1 MDSVMYEF
9 IFAGVAILLVLAI
22 ALSMRI
28 QRIRLMKMGMLMKHD
43 LSRVERSVD
52 DFRKMMPDLVDREKL
67 ALEKASIQREINA
80 LQNKFSQDEKRFV
93 KLGREMESDKKEDKR
108 MTKNIEKLQKML
120 DKLKAKLTPKRKPKA
135 VKRKAK
141 PVKKKK

>member
-1 MDSVMYEF
+1 MDSLAYEL

-43 LSRVERSVD
+43 LSRMERSVD
-52 DFRKMMPDLVDREKL
+52 DFRKIMPDLVDREKL

-80 LQNKFSQDEKRFV
+80 LSNKMSQEEKKFARI
-93 KLGREMESDKKEDKR
+93 GREMESDKKEDKR
-108 MTKNIEKLQKML
+108 IMKNIDRLQKML
-120 DKLKAKLTPKRKPKA
+120 DKLKAKLTPKKKPKRA
-135 VKRKAK
+135 KPAKKKRK
-141 PVKKKK
+141 

>member
-1 MDSVMYEF
+1 MDSVMYEL

-52 DFRKMMPDLVDREKL
+52 DFRKIMPDLVDREKL

-80 LQNKFSQDEKRFV
+80 LSNKMSQEEKKFA
-93 KLGREMESDKKEDKR
+93 KIGREMESDKKEDR
-108 MTKNIEKLQKML
+108 RIMKNLEKLQKML
-120 DKLKAKLTPKRKPKA
+120 DKLKAKLTPKKRPK
-135 VKRKAK
+135 KAK
-141 PVKKKK
+141 PAKKKKK

>member
-1 MDSVMYEF
+1 MDSLTYEL

-80 LQNKFSQDEKRFV
+80 LSNKMSQEEKKFA
-93 KLGREMESDKKEDKR
+93 KIGREMESDKKEDR
-108 MTKNIEKLQKML
+108 RIMKNLEKLQKML
-120 DKLKAKLTPKRKPKA
+120 DKLKAKLTPKKRPK
-135 VKRKAK
+135 KAK
-141 PVKKKK
+141 PAKKKKK

>member
-1 MDSVMYEF
+1 MDSLAYEL

-28 QRIRLMKMGMLMKHD
+28 QRIRLTKMGMQVKHD

-52 DFRKMMPDLVDREKL
+52 DFRKIMPDLVDREKL

-80 LQNKFSQDEKRFV
+80 LSNKMSQEEKKFSR
-93 KLGREMESDKKEDKR
+93 LGKNMELDKKFDKKV
-108 MTKNIEKLQKML
+108 MKNIEKLQKML
-120 DKLKAKLTPKRKPKA
+120 DKLKAKLSPKKVRPKRAKPAKK
-135 VKRKAK
+135 KRK
-141 PVKKKK
+141 